1 MRTSCAKRTRF
12 FRSWCVRYNYKI
24 IQRPSIIFTTVRGSS
39 VRVRQSFTTVRG
51 SGLKSVTKCEKDA
64 VINLCVVLQY
74 RRGVKRFTSAGKKNS
89 KVSVCLANRDS
100 NLFHSDCNEENT
112 QMLLDENVD
121 EVWKNANF
129 DFQVKC
135 NSLEVC
141 KVLNLYFLLFMYN

>member
-24 IQRPSIIFTTVRGSS
+24 IQRPSIIFTTVRGS
-39 VRVRQSFTTVRG
+39 
-51 SGLKSVTKCEKDA
+51 GLKSVIKCEKDA

-74 RRGVKRFTSAGKKNS
+74 RRGVKRFTSAGEKNS
-89 KVSVCLANRDS
+89 KMSVCLANRDS

>member
-24 IQRPSIIFTTVRGSS
+24 IQRPSIIFTTVRGS
-39 VRVRQSFTTVRG
+39 
-51 SGLKSVTKCEKDA
+51 GLKSVTKCEKDA
-64 VINLCVVLQY
+64 VINLIVVLQY

-89 KVSVCLANRDS
+89 KMSVCLANRDS

>member
-24 IQRPSIIFTTVRGSS
+24 IQRPSII
-39 VRVRQSFTTVRG
+39 FTTVRG

-74 RRGVKRFTSAGKKNS
+74 RRGVKRFTSAGEKNS
-89 KVSVCLANRDS
+89 KMSVCLANRDS

-121 EVWKNANF
+121 EVWKNADF

>member
-24 IQRPSIIFTTVRGSS
+24 IQRPSII
-39 VRVRQSFTTVRG
+39 FTTVRG

-74 RRGVKRFTSAGKKNS
+74 RRGVKRFTSAGEKNS
-89 KVSVCLANRDS
+89 KMSVCLANRDS

>member
-24 IQRPSIIFTTVRGSS
+24 IQRPSIF
-39 VRVRQSFTTVRG
+39 FTTVRG

-64 VINLCVVLQY
+64 VINLIVVLQY

-89 KVSVCLANRDS
+89 KMSVCLANRDS
-100 NLFHSDCNEENT
+100 NLFHSDCNEGNT

>member
-1 MRTSCAKRTRF
+1 MRTSCARRTRF

-24 IQRPSIIFTTVRGSS
+24 IQRPSII
-39 VRVRQSFTTVRG
+39 FTTVRG

-89 KVSVCLANRDS
+89 KMSVCLANRDS

>member
-24 IQRPSIIFTTVRGSS
+24 IQRPSIF
-39 VRVRQSFTTVRG
+39 FTTVRG
-51 SGLKSVTKCEKDA
+51 SGLKSVTKCEIDA
-64 VINLCVVLQY
+64 VINLCVVVQY

-89 KVSVCLANRDS
+89 KMSVCLANRDS

>member
-1 MRTSCAKRTRF
+1 MRNSCAKRTRF

-24 IQRPSIIFTTVRGSS
+24 IQRPSII
-39 VRVRQSFTTVRG
+39 FTTVRG

-89 KVSVCLANRDS
+89 KMSVCLANRDS

>member
-1 MRTSCAKRTRF
+1 MRTSCAKRSRF

-24 IQRPSIIFTTVRGSS
+24 IQRPSII
-39 VRVRQSFTTVRG
+39 FTTVRG

>member
-24 IQRPSIIFTTVRGSS
+24 IQRPSIV
-39 VRVRQSFTTVRG
+39 FTTVRG

-89 KVSVCLANRDS
+89 KMSVCLANRDS

>member
-1 MRTSCAKRTRF
+1 MRTSYAKRTRF

-24 IQRPSIIFTTVRGSS
+24 IQRPSII
-39 VRVRQSFTTVRG
+39 FTTVRG

-74 RRGVKRFTSAGKKNS
+74 RRGVKRFTSAGEKNS
-89 KVSVCLANRDS
+89 KMSVCLANRDS

>member
-1 MRTSCAKRTRF
+1 M
-12 FRSWCVRYNYKI
+12 
-24 IQRPSIIFTTVRGSS
+24 
-39 VRVRQSFTTVRG
+39 
-51 SGLKSVTKCEKDA
+51 
-64 VINLCVVLQY
+64 VLQY

-89 KVSVCLANRDS
+89 KMSVCLANRDS

>member
-24 IQRPSIIFTTVRGSS
+24 IQRPSII
-39 VRVRQSFTTVRG
+39 FTTVRG

-89 KVSVCLANRDS
+89 KMSVCLANRDS

-121 EVWKNANF
+121 EVWKNADF

>member
-24 IQRPSIIFTTVRGSS
+24 IQRPSIIFTTD
-39 VRVRQSFTTVRG
+39 RG

-89 KVSVCLANRDS
+89 KMSVCLANRDS

>member
-24 IQRPSIIFTTVRGSS
+24 IQRPSII
-39 VRVRQSFTTVRG
+39 FTTVRG

-89 KVSVCLANRDS
+89 KMSVCLANRDS

-112 QMLLDENVD
+112 QTLLDENVD

>member
-24 IQRPSIIFTTVRGSS
+24 IQRPSIIFTTVRGS
-39 VRVRQSFTTVRG
+39 
-51 SGLKSVTKCEKDA
+51 GLKSVTKCEKDV

-89 KVSVCLANRDS
+89 KMSVCLANRDS

>member
-24 IQRPSIIFTTVRGSS
+24 IQRPSIIFTTVRGS
-39 VRVRQSFTTVRG
+39 
-51 SGLKSVTKCEKDA
+51 GLKSVTKCEKDA
-64 VINLCVVLQY
+64 VINLIVVLQY

-89 KVSVCLANRDS
+89 KMSVCLANRDS

-121 EVWKNANF
+121 EVWKNTNF

>member
-12 FRSWCVRYNYKI
+12 FRSWCVRYNFKI
-24 IQRPSIIFTTVRGSS
+24 IQRPSII
-39 VRVRQSFTTVRG
+39 FTTVRG

-89 KVSVCLANRDS
+89 KMSVCLANRDS

-121 EVWKNANF
+121 EVWKNADF

>member
-24 IQRPSIIFTTVRGSS
+24 IQRPSII
-39 VRVRQSFTTVRG
+39 FTTVRG

-89 KVSVCLANRDS
+89 KMSVCLANRDS

>member
-24 IQRPSIIFTTVRGSS
+24 IQRPSII
-39 VRVRQSFTTVRG
+39 FTTVRG

-89 KVSVCLANRDS
+89 KMSVCLANRDS
-100 NLFHSDCNEENT
+100 SLFHSDCNEENT
-112 QMLLDENVD
+112 QMLLDENVH

>member
-24 IQRPSIIFTTVRGSS
+24 IQRPSII
-39 VRVRQSFTTVRG
+39 FTTVRG

-89 KVSVCLANRDS
+89 KMSVCLANRDS
-100 NLFHSDCNEENT
+100 NLFHSDCSEENT

>member
-24 IQRPSIIFTTVRGSS
+24 IQRPSIIFTTVRGS
-39 VRVRQSFTTVRG
+39 
-51 SGLKSVTKCEKDA
+51 GLKSVTKCEKDA
-64 VINLCVVLQY
+64 VINLIVVLQY

-89 KVSVCLANRDS
+89 KMSVCLANRDS
-100 NLFHSDCNEENT
+100 NLFHSDCNEGNT

>member
-12 FRSWCVRYNYKI
+12 FRSWCVRYNFKI
-24 IQRPSIIFTTVRGSS
+24 IQRPSII
-39 VRVRQSFTTVRG
+39 FTTVRG

-74 RRGVKRFTSAGKKNS
+74 CRGVKRFTSAGKKNS
-89 KVSVCLANRDS
+89 KMSVCLANRDS

>member
-24 IQRPSIIFTTVRGSS
+24 IQRPSII
-39 VRVRQSFTTVRG
+39 FTTVRG

-89 KVSVCLANRDS
+89 KMSVCLANRDS

-112 QMLLDENVD
+112 QMLLHENVD

>member
-24 IQRPSIIFTTVRGSS
+24 IQRPSII
-39 VRVRQSFTTVRG
+39 FTTVRG

>member
-24 IQRPSIIFTTVRGSS
+24 IQRPSII
-39 VRVRQSFTTVRG
+39 FTTVRG

-74 RRGVKRFTSAGKKNS
+74 RRGVKRFTSAGEKNS
-89 KVSVCLANRDS
+89 KMSVCLANRDS

-141 KVLNLYFLLFMYN
+141 KVLNLYFLLFMYNQVNF

>member
-1 MRTSCAKRTRF
+1 MRTSYAKRTRF

-24 IQRPSIIFTTVRGSS
+24 IQRPSII
-39 VRVRQSFTTVRG
+39 FTTVRG

-89 KVSVCLANRDS
+89 KMSVCLANRDS

>member
-24 IQRPSIIFTTVRGSS
+24 IQRPSIF
-39 VRVRQSFTTVRG
+39 FTTVRG

-89 KVSVCLANRDS
+89 KMSVCLANRDS